1 VHATMRVVRG
11 VRVLRSDAV
20 FRRLQASIKRAS
32 RGGFRVVQF
41 SVQPDHVHLLVEAK
55 DKRAL
60 AAGLRGLAV
69 RIARDVNAILGRKG
83 TLFPQRYHA
92 RALTRP
98 REVRHCLL
106 YVLANHRKHGSS
118 AAWLDPRS
126 SAAWF
131 DGWRKD
137 ELFALAQRDVT
148 DLVRL
153 PPPVAPP
160 HTWLASI
167 GWRKHRLL
175 GIDEHPR

>member
-1 VHATMRVVRG
+1 MRVVRG
-11 VRVLRSDAV
+11 VRVLRSDGV

-32 RGGFRVVQF
+32 RSGFRIVQF
-41 SVQPDHVHLLVEAK
+41 SVQVDHVHLLVEAK
-55 DKRAL
+55 DKQAL

-69 RIARDVNAILGRKG
+69 RIARDVNAALGRKG

-98 REVRHCLL
+98 GEVRHCLL
-106 YVLANHRKHGSS
+106 DVLANHRKHASS
-118 AAWLDPRS
+118 SAWLDPRS

-131 DGWRKD
+131 DGWRD
-137 ELFALAQRDVT
+137 DALFALAQRDVS
-148 DLVRL
+148 DLVRS
-153 PPPVAPP
+153 PSPVEPAR
-160 HTWLASI
+160 TWLASV